1 TFSVRPC
8 SSRPLSSAIAF
19 WASLAEL
26 ISTKPKPR
34 ERPVS
39 RSVMTVADVHVPAC
53 ENSDSRSALVVSKD
67 RFPTKIFLPIGSLLA
82 PGGPP
87 WLLSHAGREPNAVGT
102 DATGSRTNKWTFPPW
117 QMLETIASRRGLSR
131 TERPRRRVR
140 RRTTRPP
147 LRDGAPGWPRSRR
160 GRGRG
165 VRPGAHA
172 GAGLADGGQGRGPVA
187 ALDQHVAAP
196 AEVVR
201 HARDPAPER
210 ALGDVFREAGE
221 EEASQ
226 DGDVEHALVIRDDDV
241 APAGREAAG
250 AFDDESRAAETKGPD
265 QRHLERPGDVLLRP
279 LAEEAGE
286 ALCDVEGE
294 QDQGEDRQE
303 DDRRRPGADPIHDD
317 VALAHGVDA
326 FNEAASAS
334 ACGGCHPFDR
344 RAGMPGRRKER
355 PVLLSRGSA
364 RYDSLP

>member
-131 TERPRRRVR
+131 TARPRRHGEAVGGEEPPR
-140 RRTTRPP
+140 RGDDDGQDGCIGRRIEEREGSRPLELP
-147 LRDGAPGWPRSRR
+147 ERAAPGAGALREDHRR
-160 GRGRG
+160 GP
-165 VRPGAHA
+165 PGAHA
-172 GAGLADGGQGRGPVA
+172 GAELADGGQGRGPVA

-226 DGDVEHALVIRDDDV
+226 DGDVEQALVI
-241 APAGREAAG
+241 
-250 AFDDESRAAETKGPD
+250 
-265 QRHLERPGDVLLRP
+265 
-279 LAEEAGE
+279 
-286 ALCDVEGE
+286 
-294 QDQGEDRQE
+294 
-303 DDRRRPGADPIHDD
+303 
-317 VALAHGVDA
+317 
-326 FNEAASAS
+326 
-334 ACGGCHPFDR
+334 
-344 RAGMPGRRKER
+344 
-355 PVLLSRGSA
+355 
-364 RYDSLP
+364 